1 MLWQFGTPL
10 VWENHPHSKPNLVV
24 PIVFDLEVLS
34 DQKDKYTSAMDCG
47 CTRMGPLTT
56 ISEFISI
63 IPIYNHG

>member
-34 DQKDKYTSAMDCG
+34 DQKEIYIIYFCYGLWMYKN
-47 CTRMGPLTT
+47 GP
-56 ISEFISI
+56 
-63 IPIYNHG
+63 PNYYK